1 MALVF
6 APPPL
11 AHPESW
17 QDDLERQVRALP
29 GVHFVEVTAHGSKIY
44 KAGAVRLVVPR
55 GGGRAVREGAFR
67 DFEAAKRRVLRS
79 GAHEFGTHPN
89 DVALMRPLGPSEDV
103 RLDAGVAAVYE
114 STTNHHGESPTAEA
128 PPGNGGAASAP
139 VEESA
144 GELASTTT
152 PPEDDTAM
160 AKRTKPRGSGIK
172 KGSKLVFVP
181 CPVAG
186 CDGRAVGKHLEMH
199 KRKGEL
205 AKDWRVPKQGKARA
219 AFLAKVSR
227 NRTNGEGAPAKGK
240 GAVGH
245 VVKTYLAQI
254 AEARAEVARAVHV
267 ALEKL
272 TALDGTIA
280 RLGEF
285 ADTLHTEN
293 TMVTRELSQ
302 LKMNMQRAAAAFG
315 VATGATP
322 ATLASKLHR
331 A

>member
-11 AHPESW
+11 AHPDSW

-44 KAGAVRLVVPR
+44 KAGAVRLVVPK

-79 GAHEFGTHPN
+79 SAHEFGTHPN
-89 DVALMRPLGPSEDV
+89 DVALMKPLGPAEDV
-103 RLDAGVAAVYE
+103 RLDAAVAAVYQ
-114 STTNHHGESPTAEA
+114 STTNQESPMSEA
-128 PPGNGGAASAP
+128 PPVNGGAASAP
-139 VEESA
+139 IEESA

-152 PPEDDTAM
+152 PPEDDTDM

-172 KGSKLVFVP
+172 KGTKLAFIP

-186 CDGRAVGKHLEMH
+186 CDGRAVGKHIAMH
-199 KRKGEL
+199 KRQGEL
-205 AKDWRVPKQGKARA
+205 ANDWRVPKQGKERA
-219 AFLAKVSR
+219 VFLAKLGR
-227 NRTNGEGAPAKGK
+227 DRKNGEAPPAKGK
-240 GAVGH
+240 VTVGH
-245 VVKTYLAQI
+245 VVKTYMAAI
-254 AEARAEVARAVHV
+254 AEARHEVARAAQSVV
-267 ALEKL
+267 EKL
-272 TALDGTIA
+272 AALDGAVA

-293 TMVTRELSQ
+293 TLVTRELSQ

-322 ATLASKLHR
+322 VTVASKLHR

>member
-11 AHPESW
+11 AHPDSW

-44 KAGAVRLVVPR
+44 KAGGVRLVVPR

-79 GAHEFGTHPN
+79 RAHEFGTHPN
-89 DVALMRPLGPSEDV
+89 DVALMKPLGPAEDV
-103 RLDAGVAAVYE
+103 RLDAAVAAVYQ
-114 STTNHHGESPTAEA
+114 STTNQESPMSEA
-128 PPGNGGAASAP
+128 PPVNGAASAP
-139 VEESA
+139 VEDAA

-152 PPEDDTAM
+152 PPEDDTDM
-160 AKRTKPRGSGIK
+160 AKRTKPRGSGMK
-172 KGSKLVFVP
+172 KGTKLVYIP

-186 CDGRAVGKHLEMH
+186 CDGRAVGKHIAMH

-205 AKDWRVPKQGKARA
+205 AKDWRVPKQGKERA
-219 AFLAKVSR
+219 AFLAKLGR
-227 NRTNGEGAPAKGK
+227 DRKNGEGAPPKV
-240 GAVGH
+240 AVGH

-254 AEARAEVARAVHV
+254 AEARAEVARAVQV

-272 TALDGTIA
+272 TVLDGAIA

-293 TMVTRELSQ
+293 TLVTRELSQ

-322 ATLASKLHR
+322 PTLASKLHR